1 MTDSS
6 LLVSLGSA
14 VIAWRAKEL
23 ARNAALLT
31 PRKEAI
37 THLRRALEEVRGNQV
52 SRDTINNIR
61 EAINLSKLVFS
72 RTIRRELVSVEV
84 AASSP
89 SVREQLKPNQG
100 EMVELRERLESVI
113 NKMNQEAALA

>member
-14 VIAWRAKEL
+14 VIAWRAKEQ
-23 ARNAALLT
+23 ARSAALLT

-37 THLRRALEEVRGNQV
+37 THLCRALEEVRGNQV

-61 EAINLSKLVFS
+61 EAINLSKLVSS

-113 NKMNQEAALA
+113 NKMDQEAVLA